1 MKSASRDVYKRQVQ
15 TSGGPPCPVRLFF
28 GRCGRLYL
36 PAGAGA
42 VCLRRYRCASRK
54 RGAARPPV
62 SGIPGAGC
70 VGDNPGY
77 GDWCGKLHNYNF
89 RQYDFLY
96 GGAVSDEDVYKR
108 QAYRSRVVGCYAKR
122 EDEPA
127 VYRAMETK
135 SPVRDIRAVTHEERT
150 VRQDVVPISDDDGR
164 LIGVL
169 IGERDISDDIRQ
181 EQKYE
186 ALVRRAE
193 KGDFIHVSPE
203 DAARREVHHR
213 VKNHLQLIA
222 SIMNICLL
230 YTSRCV

>member
-1 MKSASRDVYKRQVQ
+1 
-15 TSGGPPCPVRLFF
+15 
-28 GRCGRLYL
+28 
-36 PAGAGA
+36 
-42 VCLRRYRCASRK
+42 
-54 RGAARPPV
+54 
-62 SGIPGAGC
+62 
-70 VGDNPGY
+70 
-77 GDWCGKLHNYNF
+77 
-89 RQYDFLY
+89 
-96 GGAVSDEDVYKR
+96 
-108 QAYRSRVVGCYAKR
+108 
-122 EDEPA
+122 
-127 VYRAMETK
+127 METK
-135 SPVRDIRAVTHEERT
+135 SPVRDIRAVTQEERT

-222 SIMNICLL
+222 SIMNIQARNTESEEVKQAFRGKYGARAEHCIHQ
-230 YTSRCV
+230 